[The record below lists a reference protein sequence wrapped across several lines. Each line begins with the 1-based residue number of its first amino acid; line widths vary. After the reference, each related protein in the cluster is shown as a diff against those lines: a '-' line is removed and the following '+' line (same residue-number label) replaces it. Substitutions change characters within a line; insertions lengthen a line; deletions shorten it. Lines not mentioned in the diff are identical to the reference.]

1 MLVLVLSRSSNRPVP
16 SSVPAP
22 QLASTVSAALCLG
35 EAGQGSGGVAVG
47 MPDEGASTA
56 IRYVTLYGPTHDD
69 TPILGRPGSTA
80 SLGLPCRAERCRATP
95 LSRAQIPN
103 PDVSKS
109 LTRSGGFV
117 DRR

>member
-56 IRYVTLYGPTHDD
+56 FRYVALYGPTHDD
-69 TPILGRPGSTA
+69 SPILEPPRPTTRPACPAEPNAAEQHRSTEPKFRT
-80 SLGLPCRAERCRATP
+80 LVYQ
-95 LSRAQIPN
+95 SR
-103 PDVSKS
+103 
-109 LTRSGGFV
+109 
-117 DRR
+117 

>member
-80 SLGLPCRAERCRATP
+80 SLACLAEPNAAEQRRSAELKFRTRMYQ
-95 LSRAQIPN
+95 SR
-103 PDVSKS
+103 
-109 LTRSGGFV
+109 
-117 DRR
+117 